1 MESTGLVISTMG
13 VKRCCLKQTEQE
25 INITKVIKGAKRA
38 ENIKWGK
45 EMEWA
50 KLLVIHNGQS
60 TDTA

>member
-1 MESTGLVISTMG
+1 MG

-45 EMEWA
+45 EME
-50 KLLVIHNGQS
+50 
-60 TDTA
+60 